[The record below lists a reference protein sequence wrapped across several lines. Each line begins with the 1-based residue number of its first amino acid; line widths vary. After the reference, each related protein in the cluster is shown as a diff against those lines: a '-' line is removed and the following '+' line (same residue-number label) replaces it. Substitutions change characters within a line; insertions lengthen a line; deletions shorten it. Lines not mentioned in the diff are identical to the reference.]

1 MKTQIEVM
9 NKKFGWIPPIF
20 KTINNEKY
28 QLWDIYYIK
37 NNSQMRSLEVITL
50 PSLKTKYK
58 SVRQITRGDTLAVYV
73 R

>member
-9 NKKFGWIPPIF
+9 NKKFGWIPLLF

>member
-37 NNSQMRSLEVITL
+37 NNSQM
-50 PSLKTKYK
+50 
-58 SVRQITRGDTLAVYV
+58 
-73 R
+73 